1 MTDLSKVLYV
11 EDDLDIQEVA
21 RLALEVVGRLEVE
34 VASSGKEAVAMAR
47 TSIPDLVLL
56 DVMMPGMD
64 GPTTFAALREVPGM
78 EDVPVIFVTAKV
90 QANEIQQYLDIGAVG
105 VIAKPFDPMTLA
117 DQARDL
123 WAASRVS

>member
-21 RLALEVVGRLEVE
+21 RLALEVVGRLEVD
-34 VASSGKEAVAMAR
+34 VASSGTEAVALAR

-64 GPTTFAALREVPGM
+64 GPTTFAALREIPGM
-78 EDVPVIFVTAKV
+78 ETVPVIFVTAKV
-90 QANEIQQYLDIGAVG
+90 QASEIQQYLDLGAVG

-117 DQARDL
+117 DQAREL
-123 WAASRVS
+123 WAASRDT